1 MPFVMVLGSELLV
14 DWCKHAF
21 VTKFNHIR
29 PSVYSRFMDV
39 LCLDF
44 VKDGREVL
52 PLATQIVT
60 VGVRGSEP
68 RGFKTGGITDHSISL
83 SDAPYHGPDD

>member
-1 MPFVMVLGSELLV
+1 MVLGSELLV

-29 PSVYSRFMDV
+29 PSVYGRFMDV

-44 VKDGREVL
+44 VKDGKEVS
-52 PLATQIVT
+52 P
-60 VGVRGSEP
+60 P
-68 RGFKTGGITDHSISL
+68 KTEIDSRLL
-83 SDAPYHGPDD
+83 STRVQQSHEGWVFPPFLLFVLH